1 MAHVEGKAALM
12 NTSMPILVVDDSQTM
27 RSIILGY
34 LNSLEYT
41 EVDFA
46 EDGQSGL
53 EKIEQNQ
60 YALVISDWEMP
71 QISGEQFLKAV
82 KQQPGYT
89 KVPIIVITTAAVRG
103 ASWLAGANAFLRKPF
118 SQTDLR
124 NAIKTA
130 TTIY

>member
-1 MAHVEGKAALM
+1 MSHEGGRLM

-34 LNSLEYT
+34 LNGLDYT

-53 EKIEQNQ
+53 EKIRQKQ

-71 QISGEQFLKAV
+71 QI
-82 KQQPGYT
+82 PG
-89 KVPIIVITTAAVRG
+89 
-103 ASWLAGANAFLRKPF
+103 SN
-118 SQTDLR
+118 S
-124 NAIKTA
+124 
-130 TTIY
+130 